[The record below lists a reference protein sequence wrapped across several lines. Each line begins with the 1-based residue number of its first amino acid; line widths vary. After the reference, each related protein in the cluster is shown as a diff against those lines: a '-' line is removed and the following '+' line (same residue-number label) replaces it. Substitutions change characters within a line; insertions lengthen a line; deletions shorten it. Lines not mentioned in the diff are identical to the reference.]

1 MNKKIIL
8 TILIAIFFANQVDA
22 VGLKL
27 ESEIT
32 EIKVDNQFKVDL
44 VLNSK
49 DESVNAIGSKIVFP
63 QELVE
68 LKEVREGDS
77 IINFWVEKPAVNSGT
92 ISFSGIIPGGYND
105 DNGLILSLIFKAKK
119 QGNVTI
125 YLNQSEAFKNDGL
138 GTPVSLNISNI
149 NLYIRDYYQDN
160 QKVFEIVDKDNPE
173 IFVPEVSQ
181 SEDLFNNQYF
191 LVFATQDK
199 GVGIDH
205 YEVCEGNIKIC
216 VKAESPYVLEDQSL
230 EKNIYIKAIDKNG
243 NERVVVLEA
252 PNPLPW
258 YKNYLF
264 YVIILVL
271 LFTAVFI
278 KKLWK
283 KLKKY

>member
-27 ESEIT
+27 ESETT
-32 EIKVDNQFKVDL
+32 EIKVENQFKIDV
-44 VLNSK
+44 VLNSE

-68 LKEVREGDS
+68 LKEIREGDS
-77 IINFWVEKPAVNSGT
+77 IINFWVEKPIVNNGT
-92 ISFSGIIPGGYND
+92 IGFSGIIPGGYN

-119 QGNVTI
+119 QGNAMI
-125 YLNQSEAFKNDGL
+125 YLNQSEVFKNDGL

-160 QKVFEIVDKDNPE
+160 QRVFEIADKDNPE

-181 SEDLFNNQYF
+181 SEDLFNNKYF

-199 GVGIDH
+199 GAGIDY
-205 YEVCEGNIKIC
+205 YEVCEGNIKNC

-230 EKNIYIKAIDKNG
+230 EKNIYIKAVDKNG
-243 NERVVVLEA
+243 NERVVILEA

-264 YVIILVL
+264 YVIIIVL
-271 LFTAVFI
+271 LFTVVFI